1 MGTRMVKVA
10 LFHVVTTKCLD
21 IGVHACLRER
31 ERERVIC
38 MHGKNALPGPLT
50 EGNKLGYGQAGKK
63 ECTKFIISRICF
75 MYTIKTNITS

>member
-1 MGTRMVKVA
+1 
-10 LFHVVTTKCLD
+10 
-21 IGVHACLRER
+21 
-31 ERERVIC
+31 
-38 MHGKNALPGPLT
+38 MHGKNAFPGPLT